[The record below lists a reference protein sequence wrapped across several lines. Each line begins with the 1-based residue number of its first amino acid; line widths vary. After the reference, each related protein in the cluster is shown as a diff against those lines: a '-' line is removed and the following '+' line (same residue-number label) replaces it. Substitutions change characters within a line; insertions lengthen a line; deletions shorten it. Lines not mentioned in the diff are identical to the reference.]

1 MKFHIDY
8 SEFNDCGIPIYRK
21 SEQAF
26 DFEPYYNSDFS
37 LMLGASY
44 VGLEINLNNSK
55 VLCLSGVSPT
65 KVWKKDKIILPNYKK
80 GTLFVEGLE
89 NCFHG
94 MGKETHNQF
103 TAFYDKKSGWIYF
116 ASDIKSEELN
126 CIMFAKDTII
136 ALDDETIVSIWIKPK
151 FI

>member
-37 LMLGASY
+37 LMLGESY
-44 VGLEINLNNSK
+44 VGLEINLNNGK
-55 VLCLSGVSPT
+55 ALCLSGVSPT
-65 KVWKKDKIILPNYKK
+65 KAWKKDKIVLPDYKK

-89 NCFHG
+89 NCYQG
-94 MGKETHNQF
+94 MGIETHNQF
-103 TAFYDKKSGWIYF
+103 TAFYDKEGGWIYF
-116 ASDIKSEELN
+116 VSDIKSEN
-126 CIMFAKDTII
+126 PNYIMFANNTII
-136 ALDDETIVSIWIKPK
+136 ALDNEAIASIWIKPK
-151 FI
+151 FM